1 MNKSKAK
8 KAKAKKVKYG
18 LKVGKTIWEIKDMM
32 DECPFE
38 GNELAYLADIE
49 PSEEK
54 EGEFDISII
63 CDNEGYT
70 YSTLQFEEFDIK
82 NVKVV
87 KL

>member
-1 MNKSKAK
+1 MNKSKTK
-8 KAKAKKVKYG
+8 TKKVKYG

-38 GNELAYLADIE
+38 GNELAYLADIY

-54 EGEFDISII
+54 EGEFDIFII